1 VTGYMKAKLRAERA
15 VQASGLPHV
24 IFRASFIVGP
34 GGFVEEYGQLI
45 RRAPVIPIPGNGR
58 YPVQPVAVRDV
69 AVAFRRALEVPARGQ
84 IYDLAGPDRVSFAE
98 FIGAIAQA
106 MGVRKPMVRVP
117 MALMRPVAAVLQRL
131 TPNPPAT
138 LDELTMLAAGNVGDP
153 RPAAEELGLTLTP
166 LAAAVREAVDQLRAA
181 GRLGG

>member
-1 VTGYMKAKLRAERA
+1 MAW
-15 VQASGLPHV
+15 P
-24 IFRASFIVGP
+24 FRPAL
-34 GGFVEEYGQLI
+34 GG
-45 RRAPVIPIPGNGR
+45 
-58 YPVQPVAVRDV
+58 
-69 AVAFRRALEVPARGQ
+69 PARGQ
-84 IYDLAGPDRVSFAE
+84 FCALAGPDRVSFAE